1 MENTKRTSGLKAVIV
16 ILVLLLAASLAY
28 IFKMT
33 SDVSTIETELTTAK
47 TEKNNVLDSLAVLKS
62 TYDIAIE
69 EKTTLSDELIAERDK
84 VVTLIA
90 DLEKSKGDV
99 ASMEKYRDQY
109 MQLQNNMKKLMT
121 ENRRLKKANSR
132 LTVERDSTIVALVKQ
147 KKVADT
153 LTSQNVNLVKTVEK
167 ASKLVVTNLRT
178 QAIKEKSSGRQIET
192 EKASRTDKLKV
203 CFTIVENAVAK
214 SGEKTYYIQVIDNK
228 NNVVGDKRT
237 ANFDSNL
244 LTYSFLI
251 TVAYDNKSLDVCE
264 FLENQENSDF
274 EKGTYFVNVF
284 DREELVSKTSFTL
297 K

>member
-1 MENTKRTSGLKAVIV
+1 MENPKSTSGLKAVIV
-16 ILVLLLAASLAY
+16 VLVLLLAASLAY

-69 EKTTLSDELIAERDK
+69 EKTALSDDLIAEREK
-84 VVTLIA
+84 VIHLIA
-90 DLEKSKGDV
+90 DLEKSKGDA

-109 MQLQNNMKKLMT
+109 MKLQSNMKKLIA
-121 ENRRLKKANSR
+121 ENRALKRANNK
-132 LTVERDSTIVALVKQ
+132 LTVERDSTIVVLGEQRKA
-147 KKVADT
+147 ADT
-153 LTSQNVNLVKTVEK
+153 LTSRNVTLVKTVEK
-167 ASKLVVTNLRT
+167 ASKLVVINLST
-178 QAIKEKSSGRQIET
+178 QAIKQKSSGKQIET
-192 EKASRTDKLKV
+192 ERASRTDKLKV

-214 SGEKTYYIQVIDNK
+214 SGEKTYYIQIIDSK
-228 NNVVGDKRT
+228 NNVLGDKRT
-237 ANFDSNL
+237 ENFNGDL
-244 LTYSFLI
+244 LTYSFLT

-264 FLENQENSDF
+264 FLENQENNDF

-284 DREELVSKTSFTL
+284 DRGELVSKTSFKL

>member
-1 MENTKRTSGLKAVIV
+1 MENPKSTSGLKAVIV
-16 ILVLLLAASLAY
+16 VLVLLLAASLAY

-69 EKTTLSDELIAERDK
+69 EKTALSDDLIAEREK
-84 VVTLIA
+84 VIHLIA
-90 DLEKSKGDV
+90 DLEKSKGDA

-109 MQLQNNMKKLMT
+109 MQLQSNMKKLIA
-121 ENRRLKKANSR
+121 ENRALKKANNK
-132 LTVERDSTIVALVKQ
+132 LTVERDSTIVVLGEQRKA
-147 KKVADT
+147 ADT
-153 LTSQNVNLVKTVEK
+153 LTSRNVTLAKTVEK
-167 ASKLVVTNLRT
+167 ASKLVVINLST
-178 QAIKEKSSGRQIET
+178 QAIKQKSSGKQIET

-214 SGEKTYYIQVIDNK
+214 SGEKTYYIQIIDSK
-228 NNVVGDKRT
+228 NNVAGDKRT
-237 ANFDSNL
+237 ESFNGNL
-244 LTYSFLI
+244 LTYSFLT

-284 DREELVSKTSFTL
+284 DRDELVSKTSFKL